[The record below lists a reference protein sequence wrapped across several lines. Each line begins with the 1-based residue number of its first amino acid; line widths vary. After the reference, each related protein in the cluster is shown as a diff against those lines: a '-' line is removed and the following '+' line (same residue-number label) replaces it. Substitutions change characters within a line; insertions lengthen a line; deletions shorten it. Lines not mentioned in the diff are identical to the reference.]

1 MARRSEAVA
10 GSVLQT
16 ADASIPKTII
26 RFSQDKGCDSVLGL
40 GCKAQR
46 ERECHAQMA
55 GGWARAGKP
64 LLCHVTLGKK

>member
-26 RFSQDKGCDSVLGL
+26 RFRQDKGCDSVLGL

-46 ERECHAQMA
+46 EIVSCPNGR
-55 GGWARAGKP
+55 W
-64 LLCHVTLGKK
+64 LGQGRQTVALPRDSWQK